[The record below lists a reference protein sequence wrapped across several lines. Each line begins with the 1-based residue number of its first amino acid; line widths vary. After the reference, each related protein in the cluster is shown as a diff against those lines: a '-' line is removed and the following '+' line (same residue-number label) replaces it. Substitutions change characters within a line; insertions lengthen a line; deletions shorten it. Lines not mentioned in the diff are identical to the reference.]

1 MDDDKFDLYSDDL
14 YSDVLVKAEEDQPIK
29 SEPEPEG
36 EQNGASSTSSK
47 RQRADSIDEK
57 PSASTQPS
65 STPSQPSTS
74 SYQRPQN
81 EPAAPP
87 STLPSHPSGST
98 SAPLRSTM
106 STLAGRPKVTDPSI
120 QNAVYIGD
128 LNWWATDEAIRQIA
142 ASVGVSVSLND
153 ITFSEHKV
161 NGKSKGVAYVETE
174 SEVDARRIKTWFEE
188 NDFQFRRANVTLTTS
203 ANGNPFRTLPKDP
216 LPKSERP
223 MRGGMGMGARGGG
236 GMGRPPMAGAPIR
249 MGGSNASAPPMGM
262 MNPMMM
268 GMMGAAGPG
277 TGANSGAGWGHRGG
291 RGGTG
296 GAGGH
301 FNPNFFGM
309 PQAPAMMGMPMNP
322 MMHMGMGPNGGGGGG
337 GSGTGGPPATAAD
350 DRERK
355 RHRMDEN

>member
-1 MDDDKFDLYSDDL
+1 
-14 YSDVLVKAEEDQPIK
+14 
-29 SEPEPEG
+29 
-36 EQNGASSTSSK
+36 
-47 RQRADSIDEK
+47 
-57 PSASTQPS
+57 
-65 STPSQPSTS
+65 
-74 SYQRPQN
+74 
-81 EPAAPP
+81 
-87 STLPSHPSGST
+87 
-98 SAPLRSTM
+98 M

-128 LNWWATDEAIRQIA
+128 LNWWATDEEIRQIA
-142 ASVGVSVSLND
+142 ASIGVHISLND

-174 SEVDARRIKTWFEE
+174 SEIEARKIKSWFDE

-216 LPKSERP
+216 LPKNERSQ
-223 MRGGMGMGARGGG
+223 RGGAGGMGMGMGGMGGRGGAG
-236 GMGRPPMAGAPIR
+236 GMGRGGGHAPMAGAPIR
-249 MGGSNASAPPMGM
+249 MGGNAPPMGM

-268 GMMGAAGPG
+268 GMMGAAGGGAGPG
-277 TGANSGAGWGHRGG
+277 TGANSGGGRPYGRGGGRGGGWGNRGG
-291 RGGTG
+291 RGGNN

-309 PQAPAMMGMPMNP
+309 QAAGGAGAMMGMPMAGMAGIP
-322 MMHMGMGPNGGGGGG
+322 MGPSGGGGMGMGPNAG
-337 GSGTGGPPATAAD
+337 AQQD